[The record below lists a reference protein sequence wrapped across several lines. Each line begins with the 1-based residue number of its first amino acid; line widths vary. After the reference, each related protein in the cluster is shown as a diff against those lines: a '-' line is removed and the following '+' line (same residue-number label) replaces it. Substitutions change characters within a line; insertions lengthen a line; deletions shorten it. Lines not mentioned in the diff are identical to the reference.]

1 MEILLACILDL
12 ILGDP
17 AFPPHPVVVMGRI
30 ISWAEKVLRRIF
42 PKTNRGELAAG
53 SVLAVL
59 LPLGTFGLTGGILY
73 VCY

>member
-42 PKTNRGELAAG
+42 ENPD
-53 SVLAVL
+53 L
-59 LPLGTFGLTGGILY
+59 LDEPIETEIEI
-73 VCY
+73 